1 MPNKEND
8 MALNL
13 QKTTLRISAGEIRQ
27 FCSDPMPQVAFSGRS
42 NVGKSSLINTL
53 LGRKSLARV
62 SASPGKTITINF
74 YDIDKQLFFVDLPG
88 YGFAKRA
95 PADKAKWSAL
105 TDGYFTRNPNLDRL
119 SLVLQL
125 VDAKV
130 GVTAD
135 DAMMLN
141 YLAQAELPF
150 LVVATKVDK
159 LNKTERAKALEG
171 LRAHPDIPEDV
182 AILPFSSHSGEGKDE
197 LWRAIRQATGV

>member
-1 MPNKEND
+1 

-13 QKTTLRISAGEIRQ
+13 QKTDLRISAGEIRQ
-27 FCSDPMPQVAFSGRS
+27 FCSDPIPQVAFSGRS

-74 YDIDKQLFFVDLPG
+74 YEIDRQLFFVDLPG
-88 YGFAKRA
+88 YGFARRA

-125 VDAKV
+125 IDAKV

-135 DAMMLN
+135 DEMMLD
-141 YLAQAELPF
+141 YLAAAELPF
-150 LVVATKVDK
+150 VVVATKVDK
-159 LNKTERAKALEG
+159 LNKTERQKALES
-171 LRAHPDIPEDV
+171 LRAHPAIPDDV
-182 AILPFSSHSGEGKDE
+182 EIFPFSSHSGEGKDE
-197 LWRAIRQATGV
+197 LWRAIRRAANL